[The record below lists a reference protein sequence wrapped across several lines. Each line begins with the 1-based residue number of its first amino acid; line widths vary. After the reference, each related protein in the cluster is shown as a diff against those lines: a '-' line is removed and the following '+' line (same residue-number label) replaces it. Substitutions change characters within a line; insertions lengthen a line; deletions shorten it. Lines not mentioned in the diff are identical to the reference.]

1 MRYTTGKWVAS
12 YRDTWSLDQT
22 LSPIIYAGL
31 KRFHDVL
38 EQKNREGKCLGVP
51 SEYCSDCETGPTDQ
65 EVQNWL
71 DDIKKMMY
79 AFENK
84 EPDIGLYGFKLRLE
98 QEADA
103 RESIRSSAEALHS
116 IGDVDDE
123 FLADIG
129 EVARDYTIECNNLE
143 EKARYYADCEE
154 HERLVQEGLNLFS
167 AKFKSLWW

>member
-1 MRYTTGKWVAS
+1 MRYHHGKWLAS
-12 YRDTWSLDQT
+12 YKDTFSLDTT

-31 KRFHDVL
+31 SKFHSVL

-71 DDIKKMMY
+71 DDIKKMIY

-84 EPDIGLYGFKLRLE
+84 EPDMRLYDFKLTMVPVPGGV
-98 QEADA
+98 
-103 RESIRSSAEALHS
+103 AEEGCS
-116 IGDVDDE
+116 VP
-123 FLADIG
+123 
-129 EVARDYTIECNNLE
+129 YTIECDNLE

-154 HERLVQEGLNLFS
+154 HKRLVQEGLNLL
-167 AKFKSLWW
+167 ALRWKSLWW